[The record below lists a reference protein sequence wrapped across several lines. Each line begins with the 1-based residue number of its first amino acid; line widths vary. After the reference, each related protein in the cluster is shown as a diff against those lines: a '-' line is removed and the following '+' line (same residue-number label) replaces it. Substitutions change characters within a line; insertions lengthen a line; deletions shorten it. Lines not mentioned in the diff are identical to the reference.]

1 MACYYRNG
9 TRAVDDTPC
18 PNANTCCPS
27 GATCMDNLLCRDK
40 NNHPNGSLTVFP
52 DGHSYNYTGLY
63 YTPSCQDKSYKGCS
77 VACTTYDSYRGQYI
91 WACNAALTEYCCHN
105 DEAGLGQADCCDGG
119 TFELPAPGSGSS
131 SASAS
136 ASASTSTPVSSTS
149 TTTTSSSTLASAPS
163 ESGTPS
169 TTAAATA
176 AATASLSTGAKAGI
190 GIGAAGAGI
199 IIIVL
204 VALLLRA
211 RRLAAVNRGP
221 SQTEKN
227 TFWASGAR
235 TRATQAELEACADA
249 PPSELSAKPAPNR
262 FELAS

>member
-1 MACYYRNG
+1 MVCYYRNG

-63 YTPSCQDKSYKGCS
+63 YTPSCQDKSYKGS
-77 VACTTYDSYRGQYI
+77 VLMRLDDSYRGQYI

-131 SASAS
+131 SASA
-136 ASASTSTPVSSTS
+136 
-149 TTTTSSSTLASAPS
+149 STLASAPS